1 MTSTTGRSGAASL
14 APIAAGSPKPMD
26 WKSVGTMS
34 PRAASTGKCRRA
46 SISCSPESVTRQASR
61 GSAARRA
68 AKNAAG
74 SAPATAP
81 ATSVVALAPIPLA
94 VAGSAAAESGQ
105 AGAVVTADGVA
116 TVTWQPGAVP
126 VGSTVSLGSDGT
138 IVSLGLAPT
147 ATLPWPVDITYAAAP
162 AGQDVGISQDGTIW
176 TPVGTAT
183 APPALPAGFLT
194 GTYTDASGMQH
205 VLTRKAAQFK
215 LFAPGSYGDP
225 RLVSRY
231 APRLRR
237 VAAIRVQRLRSG
249 AAVVR
254 TRMSVPSQAL
264 ILPTHRRIM
273 RPGSFPLAIRV
284 RKGVHHVTVTAVDPY
299 GRRGSFT
306 LSF

>member
-1 MTSTTGRSGAASL
+1 
-14 APIAAGSPKPMD
+14 
-26 WKSVGTMS
+26 
-34 PRAASTGKCRRA
+34 
-46 SISCSPESVTRQASR
+46 
-61 GSAARRA
+61 
-68 AKNAAG
+68 
-74 SAPATAP
+74 
-81 ATSVVALAPIPLA
+81 
-94 VAGSAAAESGQ
+94 
-105 AGAVVTADGVA
+105 VTADGAA

-126 VGSTVSLGSDGT
+126 VGTTVSLGSDGT

-147 ATLPWPVDITYAAAP
+147 ATLPWAVDIAYAAAP
-162 AGQDVGISQDGTIW
+162 AGQVVGTSQDGKVW
-176 TPVGTAT
+176 TPVGAVT
-183 APPALPAGFLT
+183 APPTLPAGFLT
-194 GTYTDASGMQH
+194 GSYVDAGGVQH

-237 VAAIRVQRLRSG
+237 VAPIRVQHLRSG
-249 AAVVR
+249 ATVVR

-273 RPGSFPLAIRV
+273 KPGTFPVALRV
-284 RKGVHHVTVTAVDPY
+284 KKGVHHVTVTATDPY